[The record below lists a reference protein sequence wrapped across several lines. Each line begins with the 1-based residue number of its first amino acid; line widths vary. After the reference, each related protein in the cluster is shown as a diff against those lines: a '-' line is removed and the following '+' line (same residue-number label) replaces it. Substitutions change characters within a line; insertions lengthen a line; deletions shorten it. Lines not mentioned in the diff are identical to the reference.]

1 MQLSLHHESITDAL
15 REVIQAAG
23 GAKVVGAKMF
33 PDMTIDHAAGRVRDC
48 LNHDRRERFT
58 PEQVLMLLRLGHQVG
73 CHAAMVFMARDAGYS
88 DPQPVE
94 PEDEVARLQ
103 REYVEAT
110 KALLHM
116 ANKIDAMQTR
126 VVMNSVA

>member
-1 MQLSLHHESITDAL
+1 MA
-15 REVIQAAG
+15 
-23 GAKVVGAKMF
+23 
-33 PDMTIDHAAGRVRDC
+33 
-48 LNHDRRERFT
+48 
-58 PEQVLMLLRLGHQVG
+58 
-73 CHAAMVFMARDAGYS
+73 FMARDAGYS

-126 VVMNSVA
+126 VVMKSVA

>member
-1 MQLSLHHESITDAL
+1 
-15 REVIQAAG
+15 
-23 GAKVVGAKMF
+23 MF
-33 PDMTIDHAAGRVRDC
+33 PDATIDHAASRVRDC

-58 PEQVLMLLRLGHQVG
+58 PEQVLMLLRGLAIRS
-73 CHAAMVFMARDAGYS
+73 AAMPRWPSWLCDMSFS

-94 PEDEVARLQ
+94 PEDEVARLR

-116 ANKIDAMQTR
+116 ANKIDAMQTA
-126 VVMNSVA
+126 S

>member
-33 PDMTIDHAAGRVRDC
+33 PDLPVDHAAGRVRDC
-48 LNHDRRERFT
+48 LNYDRRERFT
-58 PEQVLMLLRLGHQVG
+58 PEQVLMILRLGHQAG
-73 CHAAMVFMARDAGYS
+73 CHAAMAFLTREAGYA

-94 PEDEVARLQ
+94 PEDEVVRLQ
-103 REYVEAT
+103 REFVEASR
-110 KALLHM
+110 ALMQM
-116 ANKIDAMQTR
+116 AGKIEAMQSR
-126 VVMNSVA
+126 AGLKSVA

>member
-48 LNHDRRERFT
+48 LNYDRRERFT

-73 CHAAMVFMARDAGYS
+73 CHAAMSFMAREAGYS

-110 KALLHM
+110 KALLNM

-126 VVMNSVA
+126 VVMKSVA